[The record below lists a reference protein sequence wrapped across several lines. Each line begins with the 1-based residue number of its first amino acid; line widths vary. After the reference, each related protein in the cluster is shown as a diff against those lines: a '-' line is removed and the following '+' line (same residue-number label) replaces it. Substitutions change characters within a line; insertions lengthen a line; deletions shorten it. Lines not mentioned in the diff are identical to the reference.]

1 MARERGIN
9 KTHQCCTGS
18 PRSAPSHGNHSNRSG
33 ACCCPCPRAVPRHT
47 LLLSLLP
54 IPGAGEPGEPRT
66 PRQLA
71 EVTSSPG
78 WTLLEG
84 SP

>member
-33 ACCCPCPRAVPRHT
+33 ACCCPCPRAVPRT
-47 LLLSLLP
+47 RSSCPCSQELGSL
-54 IPGAGEPGEPRT
+54 G
-66 PRQLA
+66 
-71 EVTSSPG
+71 SPG
-78 WTLLEG
+78 PHRSWQR
-84 SP
+84 SPHLQGGLCWKGVP